1 MAKDKDDKVLD
12 LEEMGKI
19 IDMTTGLTLL
29 QKKAAELSALGKSD
43 PEIAKAIG
51 KHFNTVKNWRAK
63 YAAFR
68 DIENNYRPQSSTP
81 LIIPPMTTGDIDNPE
96 AICSYTTEAII
107 LRMAILIPRALETMD
122 NLLTHAETPASVKLA
137 TAKYISSHV
146 YQELKPMVGQS
157 NEYLEELKV
166 AIARANGQ
174 NVSLAK

>member
-63 YAAFR
+63 YPAFR

-81 LIIPPMTTGDIDNPE
+81 LIIPPMTTGDIDNP
-96 AICSYTTEAII
+96 EAII